1 MTEPDLSVL
10 GSGQRSTHR
19 NSSSAADSDFLSS
32 LGHDFS
38 DDDDHDGAGD
48 GEAELVGAAAESKTA
63 SHKARKARN
72 SEEDI
77 KVAFQF

>member
-38 DDDDHDGAGD
+38 DDDDRDGAGA
-48 GEAELVGAAAESKTA
+48 GEAELAGAAGQSKTA
-63 SHKARKARN
+63 SLKARKAQN
-72 SEEDI
+72 SEEDL
-77 KVAFQF
+77 KVSFQF